1 MANESVF
8 NQFCSYV
15 DESIFSDEKKG
26 EVVVFVVDQTFID
39 DFCIEYKTTE
49 DKLMTSAMYSLRSV
63 ASSAFLA
70 KGMIAIQVFAATK
83 RSNSDGITERN

>member
-8 NQFCSYV
+8 NQFCRYV
-15 DESIFSDEKKG
+15 DETIFSDEKRG
-26 EVVVFVVDQTFID
+26 EVVAFVVDQTIID
-39 DFCIEYKTTE
+39 DFCREYKTTE
-49 DKLMTSAMYSLRSV
+49 DKLMSSAMCSLHSV
-63 ASSAFLA
+63 ASNAFLA